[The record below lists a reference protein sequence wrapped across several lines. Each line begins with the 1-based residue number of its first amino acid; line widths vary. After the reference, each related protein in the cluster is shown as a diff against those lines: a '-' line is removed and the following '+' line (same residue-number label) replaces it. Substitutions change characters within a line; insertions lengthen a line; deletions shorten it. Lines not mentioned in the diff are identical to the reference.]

1 MADISKTET
10 PITDEEFHTSKS
22 GENNRLDKAA
32 EEAAERAS
40 RTEKRYDKDQG
51 IFTK

>member
-1 MADISKTET
+1 MADTSKTET

-22 GENNRLDKAA
+22 GENNTLDRVA
-32 EEAAERAS
+32 EEAAEKAS
-40 RTEKRYDKDQG
+40 RTEKRYDKGQE

>member
-1 MADISKTET
+1 MADTSKTET

-22 GENNRLDKAA
+22 GVNNRLDRAA
-32 EEAAERAS
+32 EEAAEKAS
-40 RTEKRYDKDQG
+40 RTEKRYDKDQD